1 MRVTHADPRNLTL
14 SKLNMHYGEPDP
26 DCADIIGSIRQKGV
40 LVPLIVQET
49 LVDGAV
55 APGHFEVVAGRR
67 RWRSA
72 LAVIAEGIDVDD
84 LVVVV
89 LDPGD
94 DAAAIEASLLEN
106 IARLP
111 PGEVAQWERFVHLI
125 KLGRTPEALAVTF
138 GLSDQVVRRVLAL
151 GNLIPRLRELY
162 RREEIDVATIRQ
174 LTLATKAQ
182 QKAWLDLRDDPDQRE
197 PRGPNLKAWLFGGEA
212 ISTSR
217 AFFALDDYP
226 GAIIGDLFG
235 EESYFTDAA
244 LFWRCQNE
252 AIAAKALALKAEG
265 WADVEVL
272 EVGSY
277 FASHNHVPTPKD
289 EGGKVFMT
297 LTRQGG
303 VQVHEGWLSAKEA
316 RKGQAARKAGL
327 VGEAGLGGEAGED
340 GEGGAART
348 ERAEVTLAQQ
358 TYIDLHRRA
367 AVRAVLPDR
376 PDVALRLMLAHVLAG
391 SRYWRVESDP
401 LGAGSQLAADS
412 LAKSPAEIRFCA
424 QRAHVLK
431 LLGAVGEGE
440 VIARGYAGG
449 VSAVFAKLLSLP
461 DLDVLAIAAVVM
473 GETLAAGSVEVEVAG
488 TYLAVDMGDY
498 WSPDEAFF
506 AGLKDREA
514 INAMLREVGGKK
526 VADGNLTEKVRTQ
539 KAILRD
545 FLDGTGERPKVEK
558 WLPRWLTFPA
568 GAYTKRPFPPAQRA
582 KIAASLL
589 KRVKSPDAPVRA
601 DPPPA

>member
-26 DCADIIGSIRQKGV
+26 DCSDILGSIRQKGV

-49 LVDGAV
+49 FCDGVLV
-55 APGHFEVVAGRR
+55 PGHYGVVAGRR
-67 RWRSA
+67 RWMTT
-72 LAVIAEGIDVDD
+72 LAVIAEGVDVDD
-84 LVVVV
+84 LIVVV

-111 PGEVAQWERFVHLI
+111 PGEVAQWERFVQLI
-125 KLGRTPEALAVTF
+125 RLGRTPEELGVTF
-138 GLSDQVVRRVLAL
+138 GLSDVVVRRILAL
-151 GNLIPRLRELY
+151 GNLIPRVRKLY

-182 QKAWLDLRDDPDQRE
+182 QKAWLDLFDDPAQRE
-197 PRGPNLKAWLFGGEA
+197 PRGANLKAWLFGGEA
-212 ISTSR
+212 IPVSR
-217 AFFALDDYP
+217 ALFKLDDYP

-235 EESYFTDAA
+235 QDSYFTDAA

-252 AIAAKALALKAEG
+252 AVAAKAEALKAEG
-265 WADVEVL
+265 WTDVEVM

-277 FASHNHVPTPKD
+277 FAAYNHVRTPKD
-289 EGGKVFMT
+289 KGGKVFISVT
-297 LTRQGG
+297 HHGA
-303 VQVHEGWLSAKEA
+303 VEVHEGFLTAKEA
-316 RKGQAARKAGL
+316 RRAEAAAKSGQDGQM
-327 VGEAGLGGEAGED
+327 VGGAGGEAG
-340 GEGGAART
+340 GEGAKS

-367 AVRAVLPDR
+367 AVRAVLTDHL
-376 PDVALRLMLAHVLAG
+376 DVALRLMVAHVLAG

-412 LAKSPAEIRFCA
+412 LATSAAETKFA
-424 QRAHVLK
+424 AERARVLK
-431 LLGAVGEGE
+431 LLGASGDGE
-440 VIARGYAGG
+440 VVSRGYAGG

-461 DLDVLAIAAVVM
+461 DPDVLAIAAIVM
-473 GETLAAGSVEVEVAG
+473 GETLAAGSVEVEAAG
-488 TYLAVDMGDY
+488 TYLEVDMGAF
-498 WSPDEAFF
+498 WTPDEAFF
-506 AGLKDREA
+506 DGIKDREA

-545 FLDGTGERPKVEK
+545 FLDGTGDRPKVEK
-558 WLPRWLTFPA
+558 WTPRWLTFPA
-568 GAYTKRPFPPAQRA
+568 GAYTRRPFPPAQRA
-582 KIAASLL
+582 KVVAPLL
-589 KRVKSPDAPVRA
+589 KRVRAPQAAPSA
-601 DPPPA
+601 DQPAA